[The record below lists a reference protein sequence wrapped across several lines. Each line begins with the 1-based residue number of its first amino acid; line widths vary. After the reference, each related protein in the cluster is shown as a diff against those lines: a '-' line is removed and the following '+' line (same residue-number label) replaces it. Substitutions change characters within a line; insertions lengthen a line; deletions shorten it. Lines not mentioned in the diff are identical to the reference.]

1 MTRNHPHD
9 FTKTQFCVGL
19 VDGAA
24 VAAVMG
30 AHMIR
35 AYGAPSPHATPA
47 KQVAYYSH
55 GVERM
60 RERSRRLTEA
70 SEDTSAWRRAS
81 AYCQRMKYN
90 QVRVRGCGVVSQ
102 LRESGY

>member
-1 MTRNHPHD
+1 M
-9 FTKTQFCVGL
+9 
-19 VDGAA
+19 DGAA

-30 AHMIR
+30 VYMIR

-55 GVERM
+55 GVGRM
-60 RERSRRLTEA
+60 GERSHRLTEA